1 MALYMFYSSTL
12 LLEHCM
18 YHQRAQSSFL
28 TEQYI
33 FKDLTFCSLLRET
46 LAGKLIV
53 QEPTKKR
60 VKGELVVE

>member
-1 MALYMFYSSTL
+1 
-12 LLEHCM
+12 M

-28 TEQYI
+28 TAEQCI
-33 FKDLTFCSLLRET
+33 FKDLIICSLLRET

-53 QEPTKKR
+53 QEPTKKK